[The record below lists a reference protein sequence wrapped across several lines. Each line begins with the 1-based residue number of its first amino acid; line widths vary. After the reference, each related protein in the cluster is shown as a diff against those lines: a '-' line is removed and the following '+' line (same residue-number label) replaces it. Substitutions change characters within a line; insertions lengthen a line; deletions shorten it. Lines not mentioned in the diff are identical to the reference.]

1 MKILDFLKGA
11 LNRMFGKSD
20 IKSALHIDTAI
31 STDMQTAIDIWAD
44 MYSADNNDDLK
55 LPVAISSEFARLVMA
70 ESKFSVSGSD
80 EISTQFNEFIKN
92 LRSQMGIACA
102 FGGMAFK
109 PYLTEKGLKV
119 NLIPAN
125 RFYPVS
131 FDSDGNITSAVFV
144 DIQTIGEYYYTRLE
158 YHKLEKSQ
166 YTVINKC
173 YKSLN
178 SSYLGVSCSLTEVD
192 NWATIEETQTIVN
205 VDKPLFAYF
214 KVPLSNNID
223 DTSPLG
229 VSVYAQAVKLIKQA
243 EEMWERILWEYE
255 AKETAIDVSID
266 LFKLEKNKPKL
277 PRGKERLFRTYQ
289 ANPDGEFFF
298 KEFSPEIRDS
308 SLFNGFNKILQRI
321 EFSVGL
327 AYGTLSEP
335 SEIEKTATE
344 ILTSKQRSYVFVS
357 EIQQSLETAFEDLVY
372 ALNVYSS
379 IEKSTLGDIKL
390 TCNFGDSVLEDTEK
404 EFQRRLQMVSAG
416 LLTKEKFIAW
426 YFNCDEKEASTY
438 IPQITTTF
446 EGVNHE
452 F

>member
-20 IKSALHIDTAI
+20 IKSALHIDTAV
-31 STDMQTAIDIWAD
+31 SSEMQTAIDLWAD
-44 MYSADNNDDLK
+44 MYSADNDDDLK
-55 LPVAISSEFARLVMA
+55 LPVAVSSEFARLVMA
-70 ESKFSVSGSD
+70 ESKFLVSGND

-92 LRSQMGIACA
+92 LRSQMGVACA

-109 PYLTEKGLKV
+109 PYLTEKGLKI

-144 DIQTIGEYYYTRLE
+144 DTQTVGEYYYTRLE
-158 YHKLEKSQ
+158 YHTLEKLQ

-178 SSYLGVSCSLTEVD
+178 TNYLGVPCSLTEVD
-192 NWATIEETQTIVN
+192 NWSTIEETQTITN

-214 KVPLSNNID
+214 KIPLSNNID
-223 DTSPLG
+223 DSPLG

-255 AKETAIDVSID
+255 SKETAIDVSID

-277 PRGKERLFRTYQ
+277 PKGKERLYRTYQ
-289 ANPDGEFFF
+289 SNPDGDFFF

-321 EFSVGL
+321 EFTVGL

-335 SEIEKTATE
+335 SEVEKTATE

-357 EIQQSLETAFEDLVY
+357 EIQQSLEKALEDLIY

-379 IEKSTLGDIKL
+379 VEKSPLSNLKL
-390 TCNFGDSVLEDTEK
+390 TCTFGDSVLEDTEK

-416 LLTKEKFIAW
+416 LLTKEKFISW
-426 YFNCDEKEASTY
+426 YFGCDEKEAINY
-438 IPQITTTF
+438 IPQSSDLF
-446 EGVNHE
+446 GGGS
-452 F
+452 

>member
-11 LNRMFGKSD
+11 LNRMLGKSD

-31 STDMQTAIDIWAD
+31 SSEMQTAIDLWAD

-55 LPVAISSEFARLVMA
+55 LPIAISSEFARLVMA

-92 LRSQMGIACA
+92 LRSQMGVACA

-109 PYLTEKGLKV
+109 PYITENGLKI

-125 RFYPVS
+125 RFYPVA
-131 FDSDGNITSAVFV
+131 FDSDGAILSAVFV
-144 DIQTIGEYYYTRLE
+144 DTQTVGEYNYTRLE

-178 SSYLGVSCSLTEVD
+178 TNYLGVPCTLSEVD
-192 NWATIEETQTIVN
+192 SWATIEETQTITN

-214 KVPLSNNID
+214 KIPLSNNID
-223 DTSPLG
+223 DNSCLG

-243 EEMWERILWEYE
+243 EEMWERIQWEYQS
-255 AKETAIDVSID
+255 KETAIDVSID
-266 LFKLEKNKPKL
+266 LFKLEKNKPIL
-277 PRGKERLFRTYQ
+277 PKGKERLFRTYQ
-289 ANPDGEFFF
+289 ANPDGDFFF

-321 EFSVGL
+321 EFTVGL

-335 SEIEKTATE
+335 SEVEKTATE

-357 EIQQSLETAFEDLVY
+357 EIQQSLEKALEDLIY

-379 IEKSTLGDIKL
+379 VEKSPLSNLKL
-390 TCNFGDSVLEDTEK
+390 TCTFGDSVLEDTEK

-416 LLTKEKFIAW
+416 LLTKEKFISW
-426 YFNCDEKEASTY
+426 YFGCDEKEAINY
-438 IPQITTTF
+438 IPQSSDLF
-446 EGVNHE
+446 GGGS
-452 F
+452 

>member
-1 MKILDFLKGA
+1 
-11 LNRMFGKSD
+11 MFGKSD

-31 STDMQTAIDIWAD
+31 SADMQIAIDLWAD

-55 LPVAISSEFARLVMA
+55 LPVAISSEFTRLVMA

-80 EISTQFNEFIKN
+80 EISTQFNDFIKN
-92 LRSQMGIACA
+92 LRSQMCVACA

-109 PYLTEKGLKV
+109 PYPTQNGLKI

-131 FDSDGNITSAVFV
+131 FDSDGNIISAVFV
-144 DIQTIGEYYYTRLE
+144 DTQNIGEYYYTRLE
-158 YHKLEKSQ
+158 YHTFKDNA
-166 YTVINKC
+166 YTVENKV

-178 SSYLGVSCSLTEVD
+178 SAYLGTSCSLLEVD
-192 NWATIEETQTIVN
+192 DWATLTELHTITN

-214 KVPLSNNID
+214 KIPLSNNID

-243 EEMWERILWEYE
+243 EEMWERIQWEYQS
-255 AKETAIDVSID
+255 KETAIDVSID
-266 LFKLEKNKPKL
+266 LFRLEKGKPVL
-277 PRGKERLFRTYQ
+277 PKGKQRLYRTYQ
-289 ANPDGEFFF
+289 SNPDGDFFF

-357 EIQQSLETAFEDLVY
+357 EIQQSLEKALEDLIY
-372 ALNVYSS
+372 ALNVYSNV
-379 IEKSTLGDIKL
+379 EKSPLGNLKL
-390 TCNFGDSVLEDTEK
+390 TCTFGDSVLEDTEK

-426 YFNCDEKEASTY
+426 YFGCDEKEAINY
-438 IPQITTTF
+438 IPQSSDLF
-446 EGVNHE
+446 GGGS
-452 F
+452 

>member
-1 MKILDFLKGA
+1 MKIIDFLKGA

-31 STDMQTAIDIWAD
+31 STYMQTAIDLWVD

-55 LPVAISSEFARLVMA
+55 LPVAISSELARLVMA

-80 EISTQFNEFIKN
+80 EISIQFNEFIKN

-102 FGGMAFK
+102 LGGMAFK

-125 RFYPVS
+125 RFYPIAY
-131 FDSDGNITSAVFV
+131 DSDGNITSAVFV
-144 DIQTIGEYYYTRLE
+144 DIQSIGEYYYTRLE

-178 SSYLGVSCSLTEVD
+178 SSYLGVP
-192 NWATIEETQTIVN
+192 W
-205 VDKPLFAYF
+205 
-214 KVPLSNNID
+214 
-223 DTSPLG
+223 
-229 VSVYAQAVKLIKQA
+229 
-243 EEMWERILWEYE
+243 
-255 AKETAIDVSID
+255 
-266 LFKLEKNKPKL
+266 
-277 PRGKERLFRTYQ
+277 
-289 ANPDGEFFF
+289 
-298 KEFSPEIRDS
+298 
-308 SLFNGFNKILQRI
+308 I

-357 EIQQSLETAFEDLVY
+357 EIQQSLETALGDLVY
-372 ALNVYSS
+372 ALNVYSN
-379 IEKSTLGDIKL
+379 IEKSALGDIKL
-390 TCNFGDSVLEDTEK
+390 TCNF
-404 EFQRRLQMVSAG
+404 
-416 LLTKEKFIAW
+416 
-426 YFNCDEKEASTY
+426 
-438 IPQITTTF
+438 
-446 EGVNHE
+446 
-452 F
+452 

>member
-1 MKILDFLKGA
+1 MKLINFLKGA

-31 STDMQTAIDIWAD
+31 SSEMQTAIDLWAD

-55 LPVAISSEFARLVMA
+55 LPIAISSEFARLVMA
-70 ESKFSVSGSD
+70 ESKFLVSGND
-80 EISTQFNEFIKN
+80 EISTQFSEFIKN
-92 LRSQMGIACA
+92 LRSQMGVACA

-109 PYLTEKGLKV
+109 PYLTENGLKI

-144 DIQTIGEYYYTRLE
+144 DTQTVGEYNYTRLE

-173 YKSLN
+173 YKSLS
-178 SSYLGVSCSLTEVD
+178 SSYLGVACNLSEVD
-192 NWATIEETQTIVN
+192 SWATIKENQTITN
-205 VDKPLFAYF
+205 IDKPLFAYF
-214 KVPLSNNID
+214 KIPLSNNID
-223 DTSPLG
+223 NSPLG

-255 AKETAIDVSID
+255 SKETAIDVSID

-277 PRGKERLFRTYQ
+277 PKGKERLYRTYQ
-289 ANPDGEFFF
+289 SNPDGDFFF

-335 SEIEKTATE
+335 SEVEKTATE

-357 EIQQSLETAFEDLVY
+357 EIQQSLEKALEDLIY

-379 IEKSTLGDIKL
+379 VEKSPLSNLKL
-390 TCNFGDSVLEDTEK
+390 TCTFGDSVLEDTEK

-416 LLTKEKFIAW
+416 LLTKEKFISW
-426 YFNCDEKEASTY
+426 YFGCDEKEAINY
-438 IPQITTTF
+438 IPQSSDLF
-446 EGVNHE
+446 GGGS
-452 F
+452 

>member
-1 MKILDFLKGA
+1 
-11 LNRMFGKSD
+11 MFGKSD

-31 STDMQTAIDIWAD
+31 STDMQTAIDLWAD
-44 MYSADNNDDLK
+44 MYSADNDDDLK
-55 LPVAISSEFARLVMA
+55 LPIAISSEFARLIMA
-70 ESKFSVSGSD
+70 ESKFSVSGND
-80 EISTQFNEFIKN
+80 EISAQFDEFIKN
-92 LRSQMGIACA
+92 LRSQMGVACA

-109 PYLTEKGLKV
+109 PYIAENGLKI
-119 NLIPAN
+119 NLINAN
-125 RFYPVS
+125 RFYPVA
-131 FDSDGNITSAVFV
+131 FDSDGNIISAVFV
-144 DIQTIGEYYYTRLE
+144 DTQTVGEYYYTRLE
-158 YHKLEKSQ
+158 YHKLENSR
-166 YTVINKC
+166 YMVINKC

-178 SSYLGVSCSLTEVD
+178 SSYLGVPCSLTEVD
-192 NWATIEETQTIVN
+192 NWSTLEETQTIIN

-255 AKETAIDVSID
+255 SKETAIDVSID
-266 LFKLEKNKPKL
+266 LFKLEKSKPKL
-277 PRGKERLFRTYQ
+277 PKGKERLFRTYQ
-289 ANPDGEFFF
+289 SNPDGEFFF

-327 AYGTLSEP
+327 AYGTLSDI
-335 SEIEKTATE
+335 STVEKTATE

-357 EIQQSLETAFEDLVY
+357 EIQQSLEKALEDLIY

-379 IEKSTLGDIKL
+379 VEKSPLSNLKL
-390 TCNFGDSVLEDTEK
+390 TCTFGDSVLEDTEK

-416 LLTKEKFIAW
+416 LLTKEKFISW
-426 YFNCDEKEASTY
+426 YFGCDEKEAINY
-438 IPQITTTF
+438 IPQMATTF
-446 EGVNHE
+446 KEV
-452 F
+452 